1 MFTSA
6 KIDITSLIWK
16 DLTFNIKENGQ
27 QQTKNMVS
35 HNQAFWHVLFYF
47 LNTSL
52 SSALHV
58 PLKVFVCE
66 CVCAC
71 VCGCECVCACVCG
84 SGRLR
89 VRERE
94 RERERKGENVRLWK
108 TENFF
113 RIINIWG
120 QFHHRHFTTSVCDSW
135 FTPIFLLNNL
145 DNRV

>member
-1 MFTSA
+1 MANSKQ
-6 KIDITSLIWK
+6 KIWSHTIRHPHTHTHVRTHTYALAHTHTEW
-16 DLTFNIKENGQ
+16 N
-27 QQTKNMVS
+27 TKP
-35 HNQAFWHVLFYF
+35 FWHVLFYF

-58 PLKVFVCE
+58 SIKVFVCE
-66 CVCAC
+66 CVW
-71 VCGCECVCACVCG
+71 EWETK
-84 SGRLR
+84 SK
-89 VRERE
+89 RERE